1 MVMLREK
8 DKETIMLE
16 IGDKAK
22 FQYLKQPVTDDE
34 NPQLVNLVETSE
46 VYFGEIIDV
55 RDTAKNPVTDE
66 TIRRGNIKGHRSRNL
81 IFVKLAD
88 GSIKSFYDGRMVLL
102 SLNKQKIILR
112 FAKALLRKFSKN
124 ST

>member
-66 TIRRGNIKGHRSRNL
+66 TIRRGNIKGHRSRN
-81 IFVKLAD
+81 
-88 GSIKSFYDGRMVLL
+88 
-102 SLNKQKIILR
+102 
-112 FAKALLRKFSKN
+112 
-124 ST
+124 